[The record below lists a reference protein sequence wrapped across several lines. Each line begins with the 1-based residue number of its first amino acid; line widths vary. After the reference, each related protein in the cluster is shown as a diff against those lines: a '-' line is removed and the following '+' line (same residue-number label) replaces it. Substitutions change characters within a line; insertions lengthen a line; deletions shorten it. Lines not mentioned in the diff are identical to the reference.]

1 MSRFCIIPSR
11 VLDDERFSLTHIRV
25 IAALGQ
31 HADKNG
37 WCWPATTTLAERI
50 KVSRQR
56 ISTCIRELKEWG
68 YIEVT
73 SRVRPADGGQTSN
86 LYRVM
91 FDIGAPVD
99 AVTHAATLQPYVA
112 PQQPYVAP
120 PATSGSCTP
129 PQPLEVAPP
138 ATSGGCTMNAPC
150 VTTHQNGP
158 VEVFTPVAVAP
169 VAGPVFPPIDDI
181 VVEQATPAPV
191 GTVAVA
197 EATEV
202 VEHTPIAKP
211 KATKPAGDKTAVAA
225 VACPSDV
232 DAAVF
237 ADFLAI
243 RKVKRAPL
251 TATALGGIRREAD
264 KAGVTLEEALTVCCE
279 RGWVGFRADWHRESA
294 LTNGRPAGNPNP
306 NKQEALEAR
315 NRAVAAQWVADMQA
329 KMNAQGGVL

>member
-112 PQQPYVAP
+112 PLQPYVAP
-120 PATSGSCTP
+120 QQPHVAPPATPGSCTP

-138 ATSGGCTMNAPC
+138 ATSGSCTMNAPC

-158 VEVFTPVAVAP
+158 VEVFPPVAVAP

-181 VVEQATPAPV
+181 VVK
-191 GTVAVA
+191 
-197 EATEV
+197 
-202 VEHTPIAKP
+202 HTPPAKP
-211 KATKPAGDKTAVAA
+211 KAATTTEKPAGTKTAVAA

-232 DAAVF
+232 DTTVF
-237 ADFLAI
+237 ADFLQI
-243 RKVKRAPL
+243 RKAKRAPL

-315 NRAVAAQWVADMQA
+315 NRAVAAQWVADMEA
-329 KMNAQGGVL
+329 KMAAEGGAL